1 MIAPK
6 NHPHEDQRLD
16 AVKDTGLLDTI
27 EEKEFDSITALV
39 ANICDVP
46 ISLVTLLD
54 SKRNFLK
61 SHHGVPFNESP
72 RDISF
77 CGHAILEQKQIFIVP
92 DAREDIRFVNNPLVK
107 EHNAIFYAGVP
118 LLNQKQLPIG
128 TLCVFDTKPR
138 KLTEK
143 QKHTLI
149 ALAFQVENLFETK
162 RKNKELALLQNE
174 LELKNNDLKNF
185 AGNISHDLKM
195 PLARMI
201 VTADMLKSKYDDVL
215 DSKGVEY
222 LNYLKQSALTLGE
235 YITSTLEYYKED
247 VNQGKTSIKAF
258 YFNDLIEEIL
268 DLLNIGDDCEV
279 NFPEDNL
286 MIESHRSVLKQIFL
300 NLIGNSLKYNDKE
313 KIIITL
319 DNKETEDYYYF
330 KVKDN
335 GRGIS
340 KKNQKEI
347 FTLFNASSEPDR
359 NGNKGHGIGL
369 ATVKKLVTYLNG
381 EISVKSDEGVNTS
394 FQFSVKKIMLK

>member
-6 NHPHEDQRLD
+6 NHPYEEKRLD
-16 AVKDTGLLDTI
+16 AVIDTGLLDTS
-27 EEKEFDSITALV
+27 EEKEFDSITALA

-54 SKRNFLK
+54 SERNFLK

-72 RDISF
+72 RKISF

-92 DAREDIRFVNNPLVK
+92 DARQDIRFVNNPLVK

-118 LLNQKQLPIG
+118 LLNKERLPLG

-138 KLTEK
+138 ELTEK

-162 RKNKELALLQNE
+162 RKNKELAILQKE

-201 VTADMLKSKYDDVL
+201 VTTDMLKTKYDALL
-215 DSKGVEY
+215 DAKGVEY
-222 LNYLKQSALTLGE
+222 LDYLKQSALTLGE
-235 YITSTLEYYKED
+235 YITNTLEYYKEN
-247 VNQGKTSIKAF
+247 VGEGKASITAF

-268 DLLNIGDDCEV
+268 DLLNIEDHCEI
-279 NFPEDNL
+279 NLPNEDL

-300 NLIGNSLKYNDKE
+300 NLIGNSLKYNDSD

-319 DNKETEDYYYF
+319 DTKETEDYYYF

-347 FTLFNASSEPDR
+347 FNLFNASSVPDR

-369 ATVKKLVTYLNG
+369 ATVKKLVTSLNG
-381 EISVKSDEGVNTS
+381 EISVKSDEGIGTS
-394 FQFSVKKIMLK
+394 FQFSVRKIVPN